1 MFDIF
6 VIFFVLNE
14 LRSIE
19 FNSPQN
25 ANMLDISV
33 TSLVSN
39 NEENLIELNLEQIEN
54 ILLIDFTL
62 DVLNEDKSSFSKA
75 TFS

>member
-1 MFDIF
+1 
-6 VIFFVLNE
+6 
-14 LRSIE
+14 
-19 FNSPQN
+19 
-25 ANMLDISV
+25 MLDISV

-62 DVLNEDKSSFSKA
+62 AVLNEDKSSFSKA